1 MCLASLRRY
10 IMATN
15 AELTVQVK
23 ALQEHVARLQ
33 NSNGRLR
40 DDLEEMKSNYTN
52 LVEGVNKNLELLT
65 SRFQARA

>member
-15 AELTVQVK
+15 AELAVQIK